1 MNPPL
6 AASLVTEMLDHVRD
20 VDIAPLD
27 PGLLEPLVEDSAGRT
42 DERMA
47 LDVLAVARLLAD
59 HHHLGVARALAHHR
73 LRRAFPEIASSAA
86 VDRLSQ
92 VGEARALGDG
102 GGRPIQARGG
112 LLTKRGHPGC
122 GVPER

>member
-1 MNPPL
+1 MNAPL

-27 PGLLEPLVEDSAGRT
+27 PGLLEPLVEDAAGRP

-59 HHHLGVARALAHHR
+59 HHHLGVPGPFAHHGLGR
-73 LRRAFPEIASSAA
+73 SLPKVAGPAGLYRVVQCLEARLVRNRGGGAIELRRGLSAQGGHFAS
-86 VDRLSQ
+86 
-92 VGEARALGDG
+92 
-102 GGRPIQARGG
+102 
-112 LLTKRGHPGC
+112 
-122 GVPER
+122 GVPEP